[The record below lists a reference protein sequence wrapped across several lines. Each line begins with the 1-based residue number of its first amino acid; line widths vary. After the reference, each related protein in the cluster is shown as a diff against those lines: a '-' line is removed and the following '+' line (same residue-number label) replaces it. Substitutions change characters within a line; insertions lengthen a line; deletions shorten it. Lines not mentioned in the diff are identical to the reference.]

1 MCKHQAARF
10 AFHLLRRFPRLA
22 QTILPWSLTHMSF
35 AIPLH
40 KLRETPT
47 LIAFHHPKPNYPTH
61 VLILPKKTIANLA
74 SLTAQEAPL
83 LVDVFQVTNSLVEE
97 LGLEAAGYRLIVN
110 GGTFQDIPQLH
121 WHLVAGAT

>member
-1 MCKHQAARF
+1 MCKYQAARA
-10 AFHLLRRFPRLA
+10 AFHLLRRCPHLA

-47 LIAFHHPKPNYPTH
+47 LIAFHHPQPSYPTH
-61 VLILPKKTIANLA
+61 VLILPKKAIANLA
-74 SLTAQEAPL
+74 ALTAQDAPL

-121 WHLVAGAT
+121 WHLVAGAA